1 MTGDVTEG
9 SATAAPALLSF
20 GGSRGRWVLAATV
33 LGSGMAFIDGTV
45 VNVALPTIGEDL
57 DAGVAGLQWTVNAY
71 TLTLAS
77 LILLG
82 GSLGD
87 RFGRRRVFVIG
98 VVWFAVASLA
108 CGVAPDIRTLIAA
121 RAVQGVGGAL
131 LTPGS
136 LAILQS
142 SFRSEDRMRA
152 IGAWSG
158 LAGIA
163 GAAGPF
169 LGGWLVQTVGWRW
182 VFLINLPFAVAVVL
196 VSIRHVPESRNP
208 QASHSLDLLGAALGA
223 VGLGSLTYA
232 LIAWQELGP
241 TSALVQLTLVIGVLG
256 LAAFVWREHSARAP
270 MLPLGIFSS
279 RLFSA
284 TNVVTFAV
292 YGALGGVFFFLVLT
306 LQVVAGFSPLA
317 AGAALLP
324 VTLLMLLLSARM
336 GGLATRIGPRLPM
349 TVGPLLAAVAVLLL
363 AGLDSSSSY
372 VADVLP
378 GVVLLGLGLSFTVA
392 PLTATVL
399 AAAPDRHAGIASGVN
414 NAVARVAGLLAV
426 AALPLVVGLDG
437 AAYADPDLL
446 QPAYRSAMLVCAGL
460 FAAGGV
466 LAAGFVRSPGD
477 EAGQTGPAAPPTEH
491 YYCCPV
497 DGPAME
503 SCPHDGPVAEHRA
516 DRAGAGVS
524 RPH

>member
-1 MTGDVTEG
+1 MDRGATTYVRRTMTTD
-9 SATAAPALLSF
+9 AAAARDEQPGGLAF
-20 GGSRGRWVLAATV
+20 GEARARWVLLATV
-33 LGSGMAFIDGTV
+33 LGSGLAFVDGTV
-45 VNVALPTIGEDL
+45 VNVALPTIGESL
-57 DAGVAGLQWTVNAY
+57 DAGVSGLQWTINAY

-98 VVWFAVASLA
+98 VVWFAAASLL
-108 CGVAPDIRTLIAA
+108 CGIAPNIESLIVA

-142 SFRSEDRMRA
+142 SFRPQDRMRA

-163 GAAGPF
+163 GAVGPF
-169 LGGWLVQTVGWRW
+169 LGGYLVQSVGWRW
-182 VFLINLPFAVAVVL
+182 IFLINLPLAAAVV
-196 VSIRHVPESRNP
+196 VVATRHVPESRDP
-208 QASHSLDLLGAALGA
+208 DAARSLDLVGAALGA
-223 VGLGSLTYA
+223 VGLGALTFG
-232 LIAWQELGP
+232 LIASQEHGLDSP
-241 TSALVQLTLVIGVLG
+241 AVLAALVVGVAA
-256 LAAFVWREHSARAP
+256 LAGFVWREHSAREP

-279 RLFSA
+279 SA
-284 TNVVTFAV
+284 FTAANIVTFAV
-292 YGALGGVFFFLVLT
+292 YAALSGIFLFLVLA
-306 LQVVAGFSPLA
+306 LQVVAGFSPIE

-324 VTLLMLLLSARM
+324 VTVLMLLLSSRM
-336 GGLATRIGPRLPM
+336 GALSTRIGPRIPM
-349 TVGPLLAAVAVLLL
+349 TVGPLVSAVAALWLS
-363 AGLDSSSSY
+363 GLDEGATY
-372 VADVLP
+372 VGDVLP
-378 GVVLLGLGLSFTVA
+378 RVGLFGLGLSITVA

-446 QPAYRSAMLVCAGL
+446 QPAYREAMLVCAGL
-460 FAAGGV
+460 LAAGGV
-466 LAAGFVRSPGD
+466 LAFLLVRRV
-477 EAGQTGPAAPPTEH
+477 PAADES
-491 YYCCPV
+491 
-497 DGPAME
+497 PAAE
-503 SCPHDGPVAEHRA
+503 AHAHPHPYSCQVCAPDVAPARH
-516 DRAGAGVS
+516 
-524 RPH
+524 